1 MTLQCFHL
9 FRSRS
14 SSSGSSDWGSMDELE
29 NYTLK
34 SYRRPLRPAAQR
46 KANFKARKSENS
58 STETGKVPKEKEKVS
73 KENEK
78 VPQENGKVPQ
88 VEERNGELG
97 NGGDSTL
104 ESVNRQK
111 HRNKIQESGD
121 AGDANS
127 ASQSFTNASVYRQKH
142 REQIQEIRQPTGFDS
157 SLAAQVVARA
167 QNFGK
172 KFNFLQKEEVFGSD

>member
-1 MTLQCFHL
+1 
-9 FRSRS
+9 
-14 SSSGSSDWGSMDELE
+14 MDELE

-46 KANFKARKSENS
+46 KANFKARKSESS
-58 STETGKVPKEKEKVS
+58 STERGKVPKEK
-73 KENEK
+73 EK

-97 NGGDSTL
+97 NGGDPTL

-111 HRNKIQESGD
+111 HRSKIQESGD